1 MYAQLLPAL
10 SADLNVMLNW
20 QYISRHIAMA
30 SRQVET
36 TNQGEMLD
44 HETGEPFQINLPSQ
58 PIYICR
64 TNEET
69 GEVEQAPISSVNN
82 ERRKTFQVP
91 KDVLAKY
98 HQTMNSKLL
107 ALEEIFSDNNL
118 QPQYCCPASIEEKF
132 LHDTHNISPIVFLLP
147 TFFVFPFPAWFTVI
161 SIIIEL
167 CLHMWAHKINKDCK
181 DPHLMYKSPLHILTS
196 QFCAFCKSTRYMKK
210 IGELQDARA
219 LKVYSRKPTYV
230 ERISVM
236 T

>member
-1 MYAQLLPAL
+1 
-10 SADLNVMLNW
+10 
-20 QYISRHIAMA
+20 MA
-30 SRQVET
+30 SQKVN
-36 TNQGEMLD
+36 TNQTEILD
-44 HETGEPFQINLPSQ
+44 NETGEPM
-58 PIYICR
+58 PISMPEEPVYVSR

-69 GEVEQAPISSVNN
+69 GEVEQALVSSVNS

-91 KDVLAKY
+91 KNALAKY
-98 HQTMNSKLL
+98 PQMTMNSNLIAL
-107 ALEEIFSDNNL
+107 AEIFSDENYERK
-118 QPQYCCPASIEEKF
+118 YCCRASLEKKF

-147 TFFVFPFPAWFTVI
+147 TFFLFPFPAWLTVI

-167 CLHMWAHKINKDCK
+167 CLHMCAHKINKDCK
-181 DPHLMYKSPLHILTS
+181 DPQLMYKSPLHILTS

-230 ERISVM
+230 EKISVM